1 MIEINLLPESLRE
14 VEHTPLPR
22 MIAILVGLIAF
33 LIVSYFVYIEY
44 ITVITDLKNQISTIE
59 DFKNSPSTRDSLNR
73 VKNLK
78 TAIEEKTKREEIL
91 ILIVSSKIM
100 WSKKL
105 DEFNQLVAEKFPNTL
120 WFDSISISA
129 SNRIDFSKSNSPIVM
144 KMITKGHLL
153 LANEESAPAKIS
165 ELQTQ
170 LKSQENDFSANIDLS
185 YGKFKIPSSTIIY
198 NKEIEKRI
206 VEFPLEITFLPQTFL
221 STKTTPPVNQK

>member
-22 MIAILVGLIAF
+22 MIAILFGLVFF
-33 LIVSYFVYIEY
+33 LAISYFVYIEY
-44 ITVITDLKNQISTIE
+44 LTVITDLKNQISTIE
-59 DFKNSPSTRDSLNR
+59 EFKNSTSTKDSQKR

-78 TAIEEKTKREEIL
+78 ADIEEKTKREEIL
-91 ILIVSSKIM
+91 ILIVGSKIM

-120 WFDSISISA
+120 WFDSISISTA
-129 SNRIDFSKSNSPIVM
+129 NKIDFSKSNTPIVM
-144 KMITKGHLL
+144 KMTTKGHML

-170 LKSQENDFSANIDLS
+170 LKDPNNAFSANIDLS
-185 YGKFKIPSSTIIY
+185 FGKFKIASNTVVY
-198 NKEIEKRI
+198 NKDIEKKI
-206 VEFPLEITFLPQTFL
+206 VEFPLEITFLPKTFL
-221 STKTTPPVNQK
+221 STSTNPPVNKK